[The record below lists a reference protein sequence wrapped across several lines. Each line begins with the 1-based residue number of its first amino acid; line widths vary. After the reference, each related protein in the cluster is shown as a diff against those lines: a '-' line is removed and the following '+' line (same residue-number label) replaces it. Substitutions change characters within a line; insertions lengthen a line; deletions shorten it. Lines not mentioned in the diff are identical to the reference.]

1 MVVEDQ
7 GRAQRLEAAE
17 ASPDPRDLPS
27 FVRSI
32 CLSLADGRGMTAGQ
46 LEWLEEA
53 DVDRTFARLAAAQ
66 GLASALADAL
76 EAMSRQVPDALSGLR
91 DEATMRRLGSRATIA
106 RLGDVLDGE
115 GIPWVAFKGPVIAAR
130 HRRPDLREFNDLD
143 ILVAGAHLASTLEA
157 LAAAGM
163 PTPTR
168 NWAGLAAHGVGEL
181 PLEAGA
187 LWVDLHWHLV
197 GLARDRQS
205 IRLDP
210 VAMLERRRWVDVGG
224 RPVPTFD
231 PADEL
236 IHLAVHAGLAGAQRV
251 TWLADI
257 AALVRSDGPDWDD
270 LLARLPGTGVAQ
282 LVGQV
287 LDRTA
292 RQLDADVPA
301 EVVDQL
307 VPGPALAL
315 RRRSDRSA
323 PSLDVQMVRAY
334 SGLLVAVW
342 RDRPLPTP
350 AQVVSVVGARI
361 QVRRGRSVDWDV
373 DAEDGPLYW
382 GREDGG
388 AAERAAWLAD
398 AAENGKWRG

>member
-1 MVVEDQ
+1 MVDIRV
-7 GRAQRLEAAE
+7 AAE
-17 ASPDPRDLPS
+17 RSNEIGDIAE

-32 CLSLADGRGMTAGQ
+32 CLSLADGRGMTSAQ
-46 LEWLEEA
+46 LERLEAA
-53 DVDRTFARLAAAQ
+53 DIDRRFAKLAAAQ

-76 EAMSRQVPDALSGLR
+76 EGMSRQVPKPLLVLR
-91 DEATMRRLGSRATIA
+91 DEATLRRLSSRATIA
-106 RLGDVLDGE
+106 RLSEALDGE
-115 GIPWVAFKGPVIAAR
+115 QIPWVAFKGPVIAAR

-143 ILVAGAHLASTLEA
+143 ILVAGAHLEATLDA
-157 LAAAGM
+157 LDSAGM

-181 PLEAGA
+181 PIEAGA

-197 GLARDRQS
+197 GLARDRRS

-210 VAMLERRRWVDVGG
+210 VAMLERRRWVDVGD
-224 RPVPTFD
+224 RAVPTFD

-257 AALVRSDGPDWDD
+257 AALIRADGPDWEAF
-270 LLARLPGTGVAQ
+270 LSRLPGSGVAQ

-287 LDRTA
+287 LDRA
-292 RQLDADVPA
+292 AHQLDAEVPA
-301 EVVDQL
+301 EVIDQL
-307 VPGPALAL
+307 VPGPVLAL

-323 PSLDVQMVRAY
+323 PPLEAQMVRAY
-334 SGLLVAVW
+334 SGILVAMW
-342 RDRPLPTP
+342 RDRPLPTL
-350 AQVVSVVGARI
+350 AQLGAVAFDRI
-361 QVRRGRSVDWDV
+361 QARRGRSVDWDV

-382 GREDGG
+382 GTVAGG
-388 AAERAAWLAD
+388 PADRAAWLAD